1 MKTSMILSTYLFV
14 ISSST
19 MANQFDDE
27 YSYRSTP
34 KPDQIYDLLDDDN
47 DGVINARDLCP
58 GTPVGAEIDNDGCG
72 SYFESSEQKQL
83 HILFANNSTEINPAF
98 LNQIRQMAA
107 FLKRYDTTTI
117 QLQGYASKTGNAE
130 HNLMLSKQRAANV
143 RRALIS
149 NGIIPSRI
157 NIVGYGDSASGG
169 INQDSISHALNRKV
183 VASVAGFKGHIKE
196 EWHIFTK
203 IEK

>member
-1 MKTSMILSTYLFV
+1 MKTFSIFSALLV
-14 ISSST
+14 LASST
-19 MANQFDDE
+19 VVGQQFYDE
-27 YSYRSTP
+27 YAYIPTP
-34 KPDQIYDLLDDDN
+34 KPDQRYDLQDDDN

-98 LNQIRQMAA
+98 LNQIRHMAS
-107 FLKRYDTTTI
+107 FLKRYETTTI

-130 HNLMLSKQRAANV
+130 HNLMLSKERAANV

-149 NGIIPSRI
+149 NGIAPSRI

-169 INQDSISHALNRKV
+169 INQDNISHALNRKV

>member
-1 MKTSMILSTYLFV
+1 MKTFSIFSALLV
-14 ISSST
+14 LVSST
-19 MANQFDDE
+19 AVGQQFDDE
-27 YSYRSTP
+27 YAYIPTP
-34 KPDQIYDLLDDDN
+34 KPDQIYDLQDDDN

-98 LNQIRQMAA
+98 LNQIRQMAS
-107 FLKRYDTTTI
+107 FLKRYETTTI

-130 HNLMLSKQRAANV
+130 HNLMLSKERASNV

-149 NGIIPSRI
+149 NGIAPSRI

-169 INQDSISHALNRKV
+169 INQDNISHALNRKV

>member
-1 MKTSMILSTYLFV
+1 MNKSSIFSAFIMV
-14 ISSST
+14 MSSST
-19 MANQFDDE
+19 IAQQFDDE
-27 YSYRSTP
+27 YVYLPTP
-34 KPDQIYDLLDDDN
+34 KPEQIYDLQDDDN

-58 GTPVGAEIDNDGCG
+58 GTPIGAEIDNDGCG

-98 LNQIRQMAA
+98 LNQIRQMAS
-107 FLKRYDTTTI
+107 FLKRYETTTI

-130 HNLMLSKQRAANV
+130 HNLMLSKERAANV

-149 NGIIPSRI
+149 NGIAPSRI

-169 INQDSISHALNRKV
+169 INQDNISHALNRKV

>member
-1 MKTSMILSTYLFV
+1 MKTLSIFSALLV
-14 ISSST
+14 LASST
-19 MANQFDDE
+19 VVGQQFDDE
-27 YSYRSTP
+27 YAYIPTP
-34 KPDQIYDLLDDDN
+34 KPDQIYDLQDDDN

-98 LNQIRQMAA
+98 LNQIRQMAS
-107 FLKRYDTTTI
+107 FLKRYETTTI

-130 HNLMLSKQRAANV
+130 HNLMLSKERASNV

-149 NGIIPSRI
+149 NGIAPSRI

-169 INQDSISHALNRKV
+169 INQDNISHALNRKV

>member
-1 MKTSMILSTYLFV
+1 MNKSSIFSALIMV
-14 ISSST
+14 MSSST
-19 MANQFDDE
+19 IAQQFDDE
-27 YSYRSTP
+27 YVYLPTP
-34 KPDQIYDLLDDDN
+34 KPEQIYDLQDDDN

-58 GTPVGAEIDNDGCG
+58 GTPIGAEIDNDGCG

-98 LNQIRQMAA
+98 LNQIRQMAS
-107 FLKRYDTTTI
+107 FLKRYETTTI

-130 HNLMLSKQRAANV
+130 HNLMLSKERAANV

-149 NGIIPSRI
+149 NGIAPSRI

-169 INQDSISHALNRKV
+169 INQDNISHALNRKV

>member
-1 MKTSMILSTYLFV
+1 MKTFSIFSALLVLT
-14 ISSST
+14 SST
-19 MANQFDDE
+19 AVGQQFDDE
-27 YSYRSTP
+27 YAYIPTP
-34 KPDQIYDLLDDDN
+34 KPDQIYDLQDDDN

-98 LNQIRQMAA
+98 LNQIRQMAS
-107 FLKRYDTTTI
+107 FLKRYETTTI
-117 QLQGYASKTGNAE
+117 QLQGYASKTGNTE
-130 HNLMLSKQRAANV
+130 HNLMLSKERASNV

-149 NGIIPSRI
+149 NGIAPSRI

-169 INQDSISHALNRKV
+169 INQDNISHALNRKV

>member
-1 MKTSMILSTYLFV
+1 MNKSSIFSAFIMV

-19 MANQFDDE
+19 IAQQFDDE
-27 YSYRSTP
+27 YAYLPTP
-34 KPDQIYDLLDDDN
+34 KPEQIYDLQDDDN

-98 LNQIRQMAA
+98 LNQIRQMAS
-107 FLKRYDTTTI
+107 FLKRYETTTI

-130 HNLMLSKQRAANV
+130 HNLMLSKERASNV

-149 NGIIPSRI
+149 NGIAPSRI

-169 INQDSISHALNRKV
+169 INQDNISHALNRKV